1 MTRARAQVLEADF
14 KQLDASGD
22 GSVTLEELLQ
32 GANWQGAGK
41 SRVWPKQITTMMI
54 MIIII
59 IIIRIIIIIITLEEL
74 LQGANWHG
82 AGRRRPRRPP
92 RPNP

>member
-41 SRVWPKQITTMMI
+41 SRV
-54 MIIII
+54 
-59 IIIRIIIIIITLEEL
+59 
-74 LQGANWHG
+74 
-82 AGRRRPRRPP
+82 
-92 RPNP
+92 